1 VSSALT
7 GHYVNYRKQASAAR
21 EPLLPESDFRLYA
34 VTSRFPH
41 NLHSESPLAEVGEGI
56 YDCRRGTDTIRVI
69 VTGQVS
75 KAAHNAIWHLF
86 SASAEKVGYGAEHYR
101 QRSEKTSSLLTEL
114 FRGYETEGIHVPY
127 TMADFEHDFVK
138 ERVNI
143 LSPEER
149 LKGLSPEER
158 LAGLSPEKRLE
169 GLSPEKRLEGLSPEE
184 RLEGLSPKQLE
195 QLRASLERRSAKR
208 PRRPRGRS

>member
-1 VSSALT
+1 M
-7 GHYVNYRKQASAAR
+7 
-21 EPLLPESDFRLYA
+21 PL
-34 VTSRFPH
+34 VQI
-41 NLHSESPLAEVGEGI
+41 GEGI

-86 SASAEKVGYGAEHYR
+86 SASAENVGAEHYR
-101 QRSEKTSSLLTEL
+101 QRSEKTSSLLIEL
-114 FRGYETEGIHVPY
+114 FRGYKTEGIHVPY

-149 LKGLSPEER
+149 LKGLFPQG
-158 LAGLSPEKRLE
+158 AACGLV
-169 GLSPEKRLEGLSPEE
+169 
-184 RLEGLSPKQLE
+184 
-195 QLRASLERRSAKR
+195 AKAT
-208 PRRPRGRS
+208 

>member
-1 VSSALT
+1 VWLVPIS
-7 GHYVNYRKQASAAR
+7 
-21 EPLLPESDFRLYA
+21 
-34 VTSRFPH
+34 
-41 NLHSESPLAEVGEGI
+41 
-56 YDCRRGTDTIRVI
+56 
-69 VTGQVS
+69 
-75 KAAHNAIWHLF
+75 HLF

-158 LAGLSPEKRLE
+158 LAGLSP
-169 GLSPEKRLEGLSPEE
+169 
-184 RLEGLSPKQLE
+184 KQLE
-195 QLRASLERRSAKR
+195 ELKASLESRPTKR
-208 PRRPRGRS
+208 PRKPRGRN